1 MNTAN
6 ATVDDGAGR
15 QLAVVA
21 AVVAG
26 VFFGYGFVLR
36 VSPGVMVE
44 DLMRDFGVSAL
55 VLGHLSAFYFYPYAI
70 LQIPIGLWLDRVG
83 PRWSMTAACALVA
96 TGCFVFGTSD
106 AVTQAYFGRFLI
118 GMGCAL
124 TWPGFLM
131 IIHQWFPGRFAFL
144 AGAGQLAG
152 MVGGIAG
159 QAPLAA
165 AVEAHGWQQ
174 TIYGLAFVGVVLA
187 LLLGATVRN
196 RLTPSEQRMS
206 LRESFSVVLGQPA
219 SWLGGVFSA
228 SMAAQ
233 VLAFGGLWGVPFL
246 ETTYGFEKTVASGYV
261 SLLFTGLAIGAMTG
275 GWWSDWTGRRLLI
288 MAVCS
293 LVCSIAS
300 TIVLWLPIGSSVL
313 LGGMLLLW
321 GIGAGGIVLGF
332 AAAREANPAAASGL
346 SVGLVNTFVIGSGAL
361 FHPLIGAFL
370 DLLWQGGELDGVRIY
385 ADVTYRSALS
395 VLPVT
400 ASVGLCCVGL
410 LSRMKA

>member
-1 MNTAN
+1 
-6 ATVDDGAGR
+6 
-15 QLAVVA
+15 
-21 AVVAG
+21 
-26 VFFGYGFVLR
+26 
-36 VSPGVMVE
+36 
-44 DLMRDFGVSAL
+44 
-55 VLGHLSAFYFYPYAI
+55 
-70 LQIPIGLWLDRVG
+70 
-83 PRWSMTAACALVA
+83 
-96 TGCFVFGTSD
+96 
-106 AVTQAYFGRFLI
+106 
-118 GMGCAL
+118 
-124 TWPGFLM
+124 
-131 IIHQWFPGRFAFL
+131 
-144 AGAGQLAG
+144 
-152 MVGGIAG
+152 
-159 QAPLAA
+159 
-165 AVEAHGWQQ
+165 
-174 TIYGLAFVGVVLA
+174 
-187 LLLGATVRN
+187 
-196 RLTPSEQRMS
+196 
-206 LRESFSVVLGQPA
+206 
-219 SWLGGVFSA
+219 
-228 SMAAQ
+228 
-233 VLAFGGLWGVPFL
+233 
-246 ETTYGFEKTVASGYV
+246 
-261 SLLFTGLAIGAMTG
+261 
-275 GWWSDWTGRRLLI
+275 